1 MSGFVLFLSTTFVFF
16 LNICKTQ
23 LQISYLL
30 GNSILKQVMREQQN
44 SVEKQKFV
52 WKKKFTLV
60 LVVNAVYIL
69 LFYLLMKHLV

>member
-1 MSGFVLFLSTTFVFF
+1 
-16 LNICKTQ
+16 
-23 LQISYLL
+23 
-30 GNSILKQVMREQQN
+30 MREQQN

-69 LFYLLMKHLV
+69 LFYLLMKHFV